1 MKLYGSY
8 KQHPQLEERYD
19 AILIGTGLG
28 CLTTAAF
35 LTEHGKKV
43 LLLEKH
49 YTPGGFTHTFTRN
62 DYEWDVGV
70 HYVGDMTRPNS
81 IMQKLFEHITE
92 GQLQWEDMGD
102 VFDRIVIQDREYPLH
117 KGKKNYIEKLKE
129 QFPEQEDQLAIDKY
143 IHTVFECTRSAASYY
158 AEKALPGYISM
169 FTGSFMR
176 SGYMKYAKKTTLEVL
191 QEITSNKELT
201 AVLTGQY
208 GDYGMP
214 PGKSSF
220 AIHATV
226 AKHYIGGGAYP
237 VGGSASIFNTIAP
250 KILKNGSQI
259 LVSAAVEQILVQKGK
274 AVGVQMID
282 GRAIHA
288 DMIISGV
295 GLHNTFLKLIPG
307 DTLLKIPFRKEITRL
322 KPSHG
327 HLSLYIGIKKTAE
340 ELGLDKAN
348 IWFYPT
354 GNDHDKAVSDFLND
368 PYNNDFPVVYM
379 SFPSAK
385 DPDFNNRY
393 PGKSTVELVSVIP
406 NDLFAKWEGT
416 RWKKRGEGY
425 DELKEELAQRLLVH
439 LYKFYPQLEGQID
452 HYELSTPLTTK
463 HFANYAHGEIYGLDH
478 GPDRFEA
485 KFLKPST
492 PIDNLYL
499 TGQDIVSV
507 GIGGALMSGILT
519 ASAIMKT
526 NLIEKFVKQM
536 GG

>member
-8 KQHPQLEERYD
+8 KQRPELDDRYD

-35 LTEHGKKV
+35 LVEQGKKV

-81 IMQKLFEHITE
+81 IMLKIFEHITD
-92 GQLQWEDMGD
+92 GQLQWADMGD
-102 VFDRIVIQDREYPLH
+102 VFDRIIIEDREYPLH
-117 KGKKNYIEKLKE
+117 KGKKNYIDKLKE
-129 QFPEQEDQLAIDKY
+129 QFPEQEDQVAIDKY

-158 AEKALPGYISM
+158 AEKAVPGFISM

-176 SGYMKYAKKTTLEVL
+176 SGYLKYAQKTTLEVM
-191 QEITSNKELT
+191 ESITKNKELI

-237 VGGSASIFNTIAP
+237 VGGSASIYNTIAP
-250 KILKNGSQI
+250 QILKNGSQI
-259 LVSAAVEQILVQKGK
+259 LVSAGVEQILVRKGK
-274 AVGVQMID
+274 AVGVQMVD
-282 GRAIHA
+282 GRAIYA

-307 DTLLKIPFRKEITRL
+307 DALLKVPFRKEITRL
-322 KPSHG
+322 RPSHG
-327 HLSLYIGIKKTAE
+327 HLSLYIGINKTSE
-340 ELGLDKAN
+340 ELGLSKAN

-354 GNDHDKAVSDFLND
+354 GNDHDKAVQEFIDEPMNKE
-368 PYNNDFPVVYM
+368 FPVVYI

-393 PGKSTVELVSVIP
+393 PGKSTIELVSVIP
-406 NDLFAKWEGT
+406 SEIFSKWEGT
-416 RWKKRGEGY
+416 RWKKRGEDY
-425 DELKEELAQRLLVH
+425 DELKEYFAQKLLKH

-463 HFANYAHGEIYGLDH
+463 HFANYKNGEIYGLDH

-507 GIGGALMSGILT
+507 GIGGALMSGVLT
-519 ASAIMKT
+519 ASAILKT
-526 NLIEKFVKQM
+526 NLVEKLVKEM
-536 GG
+536 K

>member
-8 KQHPQLEERYD
+8 KQHPQLDDKYD

-35 LTEHGKKV
+35 LTEQGKKV

-70 HYVGDMTRPNS
+70 HYVGDMSRENS
-81 IMQKLFEHITE
+81 IMLKIFNHITE
-92 GQLQWEDMGD
+92 GRLQWADMGE
-102 VFDRIVIQDREYPLH
+102 VFDKIYIQDRAYPLH
-117 KGKKNYIEKLKE
+117 KGKRNYIQHLKE
-129 QFPEQEDQLAIDKY
+129 KFPDPKDQEAIDKY
-143 IHTVFECTRSAASYY
+143 IHTVFDCTRSAATYF

-169 FTGSFMR
+169 FTGGFMR
-176 SGYMKYAKKTTLEVL
+176 SGFMKYAKRTTLDVMK
-191 QEITSNKELT
+191 EITDNPELI
-201 AVLTGQY
+201 AVLTAQY

-237 VGGSASIFNTIAP
+237 VGGSASIYNSIAP
-250 KILKNGSQI
+250 KILKNGSQV
-259 LVSAAVEQILVQKGK
+259 LVSASVEQIVIEKGK
-274 AVGVQMID
+274 AIGVQMVD
-282 GRAIHA
+282 GRLIKS
-288 DMIISGV
+288 DIVISGA

-307 DTLLKIPFRKEITRL
+307 DALLKVPFRKEITKL

-327 HLSLYIGIKKTAE
+327 HLSLYIGLNKTAE
-340 ELGLDKAN
+340 ELGLEKAN
-348 IWFYPT
+348 IWYYPA
-354 GNDHDKAVSDFLND
+354 GNDHDKAVDEFIAD
-368 PYNNDFPVVYM
+368 PMNKEFPVVYI

-385 DPDFNNRY
+385 DPDFTNRY
-393 PGKSTVELVSVIP
+393 PGKATIELVSVVPYDI
-406 NDLFAKWEGT
+406 FSKWEGS
-416 RWKKRGEGY
+416 RWKKRGEDY
-425 DELKEELAQRLLVH
+425 EALKEVFTQRLLNH
-439 LYKFYPQLEGQID
+439 LYKFVPQVKDHID
-452 HYELSTPLTTK
+452 HYELSSPLTTK
-463 HFANYAHGEIYGLDH
+463 HFANYIHGEIYGLDH

-507 GIGGALMSGILT
+507 GIGGALMSGVLT
-519 ASAIMKT
+519 ASALTKT
-526 NLIEKFVKQM
+526 NLIDKIMKS
-536 GG
+536 